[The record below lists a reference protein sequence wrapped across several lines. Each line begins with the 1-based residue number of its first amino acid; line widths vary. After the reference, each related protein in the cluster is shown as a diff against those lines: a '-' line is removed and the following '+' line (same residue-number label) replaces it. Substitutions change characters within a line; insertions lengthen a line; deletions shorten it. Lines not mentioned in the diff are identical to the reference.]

1 MTQDEAFK
9 VLTMGKNVFLT
20 GAAGSGKTHLLNKYI
35 SWLRVRGI
43 EPAITAST
51 GIAATHMGGQTI
63 HAWSGIGIKNALS
76 EYDLDFIEQ
85 NEKLVKRFQRTK
97 VLIIDEISMLSAQ
110 TLTMVNQAIQ
120 AALQTHEPFA
130 GMQVIL
136 CGDFFQ
142 LPPVS
147 RERQEVQFAF
157 QSEIWKELR
166 LNTCYLSQQFRQH
179 DSKLIT
185 LLNGIREGEISNS
198 LYNLLQERIGLIPPD
213 NIPHLYTHNVN
224 VDELNNDRLTE
235 LREHAHIFKM
245 KSKGSKARVE
255 ALKKGIL
262 VPEVLTLKKGAVVMF
277 VKNHPY
283 GSYVNGTLGTV
294 TGISKQNPVVT
305 THDGDVLEVEPE
317 AWRIEDGNK
326 VLAEVTQI
334 PLRLAWAVT
343 VHKSQGITLDAA
355 YIDLTKTFI
364 EGQGYVALS
373 RVRTFE
379 GLFLKGVN
387 EYAFARHPAV
397 AHMQKVFMQASEN
410 TQRRLAKTDEQRI
423 KEVSEAFILRAGGHP
438 PDPHKKNEKVVKVEK
453 QSTYDKTY
461 ALLKKNA
468 DIRTIAQTRN
478 ISEDTVISHLEKM
491 LEKKRISRNDLKHI
505 RKKINIDDTV
515 FEKIAT
521 AFAKKKT
528 WNLSPVRTELNNEF
542 SFEELR
548 FARLF
553 LRPWGNE

>member
-20 GAAGSGKTHLLNKYI
+20 GAAGSGKTHLLNTYI
-35 SWLRVRGI
+35 AWLRARGI
-43 EPAITAST
+43 DPAITAST

-63 HAWSGIGIKNALS
+63 HSWSGIGIKNALS

-85 NEKLVKRFQRTK
+85 NEKLVKRFQKTR

-120 AALQTHEPFA
+120 AALQTHEPFG

-142 LPPVS
+142 LPPITRES
-147 RERQEVQFAF
+147 REVQFAF
-157 QSEIWKELR
+157 QSEVWKELR
-166 LNTCYLSQQFRQH
+166 LNTCYLSQQFRQN

-185 LLNGIREGEISNS
+185 LLNGIRGGDMSNA
-198 LYNLLQERIGLIPPD
+198 LHNLLKERIGLVPPKE
-213 NIPHLYTHNVN
+213 IPHLYTHNVN
-224 VDELNNDRLTE
+224 VDELNNERLAALTE
-235 LREHAHIFKM
+235 HSHIFKM

-255 ALKKGIL
+255 ALKKGLL

-305 THDGDVLEVEPE
+305 THDGVVLEVEPE

-355 YIDLTKTFI
+355 YIDLTKTFV

-379 GLFLKGVN
+379 GLYLKGVN

-397 AHMQKVFMQASEN
+397 AHMQEVFQKASEN
-410 TQRRLAKTDEQRI
+410 TQRRLAKTDERRI
-423 KEVSEAFILRAGGHP
+423 KEVSEEFVVRVGGHP
-438 PDPHKKNEKVVKVEK
+438 PDPTKKLEEIKKVEK
-453 QSTYDKTY
+453 LSTYDQTI
-461 ALLKKNA
+461 ALLKKKA
-468 DIRTIAQTRN
+468 DIHGIATMRKL
-478 ISEDTVISHLEKM
+478 SEGTVLSHLEKL
-491 LEKKRISRNDLKHI
+491 LEKKRITRKDLKHI
-505 RKKINIDDTV
+505 RKNAAIEDEV

-528 WNLSPVRTELNNEF
+528 WSLTPVRTELKDAYT
-542 SFEELR
+542 FEELR

-553 LRPWGNE
+553 LRPWGTE